1 MINAGIVGA
10 NGFTGQE
17 LLRILSHHP
26 AVDSLHIV
34 SRALD
39 EDKTR
44 PNFQSFKEVKNLN
57 FVTLENLAS
66 TPCDIVF
73 FATPHGVAM
82 EHADRLINNGL
93 KVIDLSADF
102 RIEDPGI
109 FEKWYNITHKNKDL
123 LSDAVYGLPEINRE
137 KIKIS
142 KLIAMPGC
150 YPTAVILGLY
160 PLLKNGIIKK
170 HNIIA
175 DCKSGVSGAGKNPK
189 DENMFSEISENFR
202 PYGLDGHRH
211 WPEIY
216 QELCS
221 IISNQS
227 PRQKK
232 IENLGFIFSPN
243 LVPMFRGILA
253 TIYCYIE
260 DSCLEKNIYDVFNTE
275 YSQEPFVDILPSG
288 SCLDTASVKGSNR
301 LKIAL
306 RRPKTST
313 SRHDNSL
320 IVYVAEDNLMKGAS
334 GQAVQV
340 MNIILNIDEKTGLNF
355 LPFSR

>member
-1 MINAGIVGA
+1 MANVGIVGA

-17 LLRILSHHP
+17 LLKILSHHP
-26 AVDSLHIV
+26 AVDSLHVI

-39 EDKTR
+39 FDKTSQ
-44 PNFQSFKEVKNLN
+44 NFQPFREVKDLN
-57 FVTLENLAS
+57 FVNLENLAS
-66 TPCDIVF
+66 SSCDIVF

-82 EHADRLINNGL
+82 EHAAGLIKNGL

-102 RIEDPGI
+102 IIENPDI
-109 FEKWYNITHKNKDL
+109 FETSYNIEHKDKDL
-123 LSDAVYGLPEINRE
+123 LRDAVYGLPEINRE
-137 KIKIS
+137 KIKTS

-160 PLLKNGIIKK
+160 PLLKNGIIQ
-170 HNIIA
+170 NDCIIA

-189 DENMFSEISENFR
+189 VENMFSEISENFR

-227 PRQKK
+227 PRQKN

-253 TIYCYIE
+253 TIYCFIE
-260 DSCLEKNIYDVFNTE
+260 DLCLEKNIYDVFTTE
-275 YSQEPFVDILPSG
+275 YSDEPFVEILPGG
-288 SCLDTASVKGSNR
+288 SCIDTASVKGSNK

-313 SRHDNSL
+313 SGNNNSL

-340 MNIILNIDEKTGLNF
+340 MNIILDIDEKTGLNI